1 MKRALV
7 LLNHPLSEEQ
17 KADLQKGYD
26 VSSIATLDDNFKG
39 LFSQVP
45 ADAGKEEVYTLAE
58 KFVELAEKEQAQ
70 ILVVQ
75 GEPTLTFAIVK
86 MASEEGLTCLAATTK
101 RESQEIT
108 LPDGG
113 VKKVNV
119 FRHVRFRE
127 YA

>member
-1 MKRALV
+1 MKRVLV

-26 VSSIATLDDNFKG
+26 VSSIATLDNEFKG

-45 ADAGKEEVYTLAE
+45 ADAGKEEINSIAK
-58 KFVELAEKEQAQ
+58 KFIELAEKEQAQ

-75 GEPTLTFAIVK
+75 GEPTLTFAVVK
-86 MASEEGLTCLAATTK
+86 MASEKGLTCLAATTK
-101 RESQEIT
+101 RESKEIT

-113 VKKVNV
+113 VKKVNI
-119 FRHVRFRE
+119 FRHIRFRE